1 MGFINWLNRK
11 QKIFSF
17 LTITIIILLLLTTL
31 VLWLTLSENIEVI
44 DNETTQE
51 TSSSTS
57 SIPTLSTTTISI
69 STVSTSISTTPS
81 TTTKTTTTSTTTTTT
96 LINNEV
102 LFLNEKQIFELPSF
116 SPYTCSNLELPSAI
130 SSKLFGSVGIVF
142 DQQGTERLLVGG
154 FKESSTSDSGIW
166 YKRTENGWEEV
177 DKSTHYREF
186 SASSYLESSK
196 ESWIVT
202 GQGCK
207 ELMIL

>member
-1 MGFINWLNRK
+1 M
-11 QKIFSF
+11 
-17 LTITIIILLLLTTL
+17 LLTTL

-51 TSSSTS
+51 IFSSTA
-57 SIPTLSTTTISI
+57 SIPTLSTTTIFV
-69 STVSTSISTTPS
+69 STVSTSIS

-96 LINNEV
+96 TSINNEV

-116 SPYTCSNLELPSAI
+116 SPHTCSNLELPSEI
-130 SSKLFGSVGIVF
+130 SSKLFGSVGIVV

-196 ESWIVT
+196 EPWIVT

>member
-11 QKIFSF
+11 QKIFSL

-51 TSSSTS
+51 NFSSTS
-57 SIPTLSTTTISI
+57 SIPTLSTTTIFV
-69 STVSTSISTTPS
+69 STVSTSIS

-96 LINNEV
+96 TSINNEV

-142 DQQGTERLLVGG
+142 DQQGTEQLLVGG

-202 GQGCK
+202 GLGCK
-207 ELMIL
+207 DLSK

>member
-11 QKIFSF
+11 QKIFSL

-44 DNETTQE
+44 DSETTQE
-51 TSSSTS
+51 TFSS
-57 SIPTLSTTTISI
+57 TLSTTTISI

-202 GQGCK
+202 GQVQT
-207 ELMIL
+207 